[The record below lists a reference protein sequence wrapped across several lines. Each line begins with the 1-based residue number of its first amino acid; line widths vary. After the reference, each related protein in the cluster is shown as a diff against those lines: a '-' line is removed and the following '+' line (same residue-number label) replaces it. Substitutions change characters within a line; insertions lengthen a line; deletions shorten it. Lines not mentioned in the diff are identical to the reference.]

1 MKSTKHVTETAIL
14 LVLYMVLFTIVY
26 FIPFLGI
33 FFVWVLPLPF
43 IMNAVR
49 NGRNATIYMFVI
61 ALVLSL
67 LFSLPAVL
75 ITLMFASVG
84 VIVGEVYRRK
94 GAAFHILLAGTLTFI
109 VNFLLLYVLVV
120 VFLGIDPIT
129 ELVSGMKDTIKQMQ
143 QLSPEQFAGNEKLLA
158 AFFKQLDLLT
168 YIVPS
173 MLLISAFIF
182 ALITQLI
189 ANLFLKRF
197 NFEIQAWKPFH
208 EWSLP
213 KSLLFYY
220 LIVLFLV
227 LIGLEEGSTL
237 YVIVMNLQL
246 LLEIAMILQGFTV
259 IFAFSKIKGW
269 SLAIPIVIVV
279 GSFLLTIPLQFVK
292 LLGIIDLGIDLRS
305 RMKS

>member
-1 MKSTKHVTETAIL
+1 MKSTKHLTETAIL
-14 LVLYMVLFTIVY
+14 LALYMVLFAIVF
-26 FIPFLGI
+26 FIPFLGPLLL
-33 FFVWVLPLPF
+33 WVLPLPF

-84 VIVGEVYRRK
+84 VVVGEVYRRK
-94 GAAFHILLAGTLTFI
+94 GAAFHILLAGTLAFI
-109 VNFLLLYVLVV
+109 VNFLLLYILVI

-129 ELVSGMKDTIKQMQ
+129 ELVGAMKDSIEQMQ
-143 QLSPEQFAGNEKLLA
+143 QLSPQLFAENEKQLA
-158 AFFKQLDLLT
+158 AFFERLDLLK
-168 YIVPS
+168 YVVPS
-173 MLLISAFIF
+173 MLLIAAFLF

-189 ANLFLKRF
+189 TNLFLKRL
-197 NFEIQAWKPFH
+197 NFEVQAWKPFH

-237 YVIVMNLQL
+237 FVIVMNLQL
-246 LLEIAMILQGFTV
+246 LLENAMILQGFTV

-269 SLAIPIVIVV
+269 SLAIPIVIVI
-279 GSFLLTIPLQFVK
+279 GSFLLSIPLQFVK
-292 LLGIIDLGIDLRS
+292 LLGIIDLGIDLKS